1 MQINENLVT
10 YTAPTAL
17 TSDINTD
24 TFSLIVSDGSDESDP
39 AEFSVSPISASD
51 LIRNGVF
58 VQSRLPENIYFIDAL
73 QNVPQNLGDTFTL
86 DASIS
91 PFGATQVE
99 QGGSV
104 RVAPSDSNVN
114 VVPVN
119 FVVQSAQGEYLSGQ
133 VTLVLED

>member
-1 MQINENLVT
+1 M
-10 YTAPTAL
+10 
-17 TSDINTD
+17 
-24 TFSLIVSDGSDESDP
+24 IVSDGRDESDP
-39 AEFSVSPISASD
+39 AEFSVSPISASN
-51 LIRNGVF
+51 LIRIGVF
-58 VQSRLPENIYFIDAL
+58 VQSRLPENIYFIDVL

-86 DASIS
+86 GASIS

-99 QGGSV
+99 KGGSF

-119 FVVQSAQGEYLSGQ
+119 FVVQSALGEYLSGQ